1 VTQATFEVVDAVI
14 RVVANV
20 ISFVRL
26 AAFGL
31 MHAALSAVVYD
42 AASAL
47 WGSAVGVVLAVLVFV
62 IGSALTFSL
71 EVLVAGIQA
80 LRLEYYELFSRIYAG
95 EGHRF
100 SPWHIP
106 LESSKEET

>member
-1 VTQATFEVVDAVI
+1 
-14 RVVANV
+14 
-20 ISFVRL
+20 VRL

-31 MHAALSAVVYD
+31 MHAALSAVVFD

-47 WGSAVGVVLAVLVFV
+47 WGGLGRSVLAVLVFAV
-62 IGSALTFSL
+62 GSALTFSL
-71 EVLVAGIQA
+71 EVLVAAIQA
-80 LRLEYYELFSRIYAG
+80 LRLEYYELFSRIFAG

-106 LESSKEET
+106 LESAKEET